1 NAAEIRALAEI
12 TGEFGVGYADITT
25 RQQLQL
31 RGFQIE
37 HVPEMWRRLERVN
50 LVSLQ
55 TGMDN
60 IRNVVGCPV
69 AGLTRHEAF
78 DASPIVNEFTEAF
91 LRTKALT
98 NLPRKF
104 N

>member
-1 NAAEIRALAEI
+1 M
-12 TGEFGVGYADITT
+12 G
-25 RQQLQL
+25 
-31 RGFQIE
+31 
-37 HVPEMWRRLERVN
+37 

-69 AGLTRHEAF
+69 AGLTPNELF
-78 DASPIVNEFTEAF
+78 DASPVVRQFTRMF
-91 LRTKALT
+91 VGNKDYT

-104 N
+104 NVTITACKENCTHAETQDLALTPATKEIDG